1 MLAESVHHPV
11 MVQEVCDWLV
21 TDPSGVYVDAT
32 VGGGGHA
39 LAILQRLPQ
48 TGHLV
53 GIDRDK
59 EVLHKA
65 ENNLRNFAKQITLC
79 HGPFSRM
86 NSILASLGICM
97 VQGVLFDL
105 GVSSFH
111 LDQGERGFSF
121 ERNGPLD
128 MRMDTTQEVDAFQVV
143 NHFQEKDLAELIYRY
158 GEEPFARQIARAIV
172 KRRLGRPINSTREL
186 AQIVEA
192 IVPRRG
198 KIHPATR
205 TFMALRIFVNRE
217 LEELS
222 QALSQIPY
230 LLEEGGRIVVLSYH
244 SLEDRMVKRFF
255 RECSELLV
263 LTKKPLRPRE
273 EEVRENP
280 RSRSAR
286 LRVAERGKA

>member
-1 MLAESVHHPV
+1 
-11 MVQEVCDWLV
+11 
-21 TDPSGVYVDAT
+21 YVDAT

-39 LAILQRLPQ
+39 LAILEKLQQ

-59 EVLHKA
+59 ETLRKA
-65 ENNLRNFAKQITLC
+65 ENNLRDFAEQITLC

-86 NSILASLGICM
+86 SDILTSLGIHK
-97 VQGVLFDL
+97 VRGILFDL

-128 MRMDTTQEVDAFQVV
+128 MRMDTTQDIDAFWVV
-143 NHFQEKDLAELIYRY
+143 NHFQEKYLAELIYRY

-172 KRRLGRPINSTREL
+172 RKRIEKPINSTREL

-222 QALSQIPY
+222 QALLQIPD
-230 LLEEGGRIVVLSYH
+230 LLAKRGRVVVLSYH

-255 RECSELLV
+255 RGCSKLLV

-286 LRVAERGKA
+286 LRVAERVEA